1 MNTRL
6 LTPAFVVS
14 TITLFTARIAF
25 AQPAGELQNP
35 IRFGSLIEVL
45 SAILDILVIF
55 AVPIIVFFLIYA
67 GFMYVTAQGNAAKIT
82 AATNALLYALIGG
95 VIILGAEIIGGVI
108 ASTVDSIR

>member
-1 MNTRL
+1 MKITL
-6 LTPAFVVS
+6 LTPAFAIS
-14 TITLFTARIAF
+14 TISLFAAKVAF
-25 AQPAGELQNP
+25 AQPAGSLQNP

-108 ASTVDSIR
+108 ANTVDSIR

>member
-1 MNTRL
+1 MNTKL
-6 LTPAFVVS
+6 PISAFALS
-14 TITLFTARIAF
+14 TVTLFVTKVAY
-25 AQPAGELQNP
+25 AQPAGALQNP

-108 ASTVDSIR
+108 ANTVDSIR